1 MNALTP
7 RNPETPQNSLYGA
20 LRGRKAI
27 SAMVVRRFIVCPK
40 NAVEVCWAAC
50 TICCIDVLFG
60 SGVGISTRWCNG
72 SLAWT
77 SDKRAGFYEAGILA
91 CICLLFWMV
100 NCQSRVDGARIALGS
115 APRRKAVLSATG
127 MRWLAVFCKSVASH
141 RTASTST
148 HQFPAKCQMYVTS
161 SVTRNV
167 SL

>member
-72 SLAWT
+72 SLAWL

-91 CICLLFWMV
+91 CICCSGWL
-100 NCQSRVDGARIALGS
+100 IASQGS
-115 APRRKAVLSATG
+115 MAPELP
-127 MRWLAVFCKSVASH
+127 WVALQEEK
-141 RTASTST
+141 
-148 HQFPAKCQMYVTS
+148 QFFLQHGCAE
-161 SVTRNV
+161 
-167 SL
+167 